1 MKPPLAINPDVICS
15 RESREFP
22 KGFESSM
29 VHLYRGEMNRM
40 TVWRERLDIT
50 SNWAILLTVGLT
62 TFTLGSVDVPHYT
75 LLLGLALIAI
85 SILIEGRRYRHLHHS
100 KWRLY
105 LIEYG
110 YFAEILDPTAD
121 DPMADWRRI
130 LARDLRHTAW
140 GISWMTAIRVRL
152 RRNYLMLFYFVTS
165 VWIAKLFIHPDSP
178 RSLTEFMLRMRVGQN
193 FLPPWFVAST
203 AAFFVIGATA
213 LAISCPP
220 AEHLEDW
227 TSRYLKESTELESLG

>member
-1 MKPPLAINPDVICS
+1 MSRPQVVDPDLICA

-22 KGFESSM
+22 QGFETSM

-50 SNWAILLTVGLT
+50 SNWAILLSLGLT
-62 TFTLGSVDVPHYT
+62 TFTLGSVEVPHYT

-105 LIEYG
+105 LMEYG
-110 YFAEILDPTAD
+110 YFAEVLDPSSE
-121 DPMADWRRI
+121 DPMSDWRRI
-130 LARDLRHTAW
+130 LARDLRHTVW
-140 GISWMTAIRVRL
+140 GISWLTAIRVRL
-152 RRNYLMLFYFVTS
+152 RRNYLLLLYFVTA
-165 VWIAKLFIHPDSP
+165 VWFAKLFIHPDSP
-178 RSLTEFMLRMRVGQN
+178 QTLVEFVERFRVGHN

-203 AAFFVIGATA
+203 AAFFVTSATL
-213 LAISCPP
+213 LAMTCPP
-220 AEHLEDW
+220 AEKLEDW
-227 TSRYLKESTELESLG
+227 TSRYLKELAEV